1 MGRSGIT
8 SERLIFL
15 FLLGLLLFNPPLLSI
30 FDRPATVIGIPLL
43 YIYLFAAWGV
53 LVVLMALTV
62 ESAAAAEEGAER
74 GAEGPAEVTA
84 EGPAEGS
91 AEEGGG

>member
-1 MGRSGIT
+1 MGRSRIT
-8 SERLIFL
+8 SERLVFL

-43 YIYLFAAWGV
+43 YIYLFAAWGA

-62 ESAAAAEEGAER
+62 ESGAAAEEGAER
-74 GAEGPAEVTA
+74 GT
-84 EGPAEGS
+84 EGPAEGP
-91 AEEGGG
+91 AKGPAKEGGG